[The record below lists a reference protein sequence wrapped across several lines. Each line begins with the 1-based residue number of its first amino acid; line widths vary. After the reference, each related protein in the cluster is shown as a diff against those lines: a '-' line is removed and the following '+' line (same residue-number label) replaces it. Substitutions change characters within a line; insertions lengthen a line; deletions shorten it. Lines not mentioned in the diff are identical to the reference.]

1 MIVGL
6 FKEGFSWVVSL
17 TEVGVVIA
25 LILLA
30 GLVVGM
36 GVFWMLGR
44 FLRKLA
50 GPPTEL
56 DRYEDE
62 PDHIDDPV

>member
-6 FKEGFSWVVSL
+6 FKEGVSWFVSL

-30 GLVVGM
+30 GLAVG
-36 GVFWMLGR
+36 VTAFWILGR

-56 DRYEDE
+56 DPYEDE
-62 PDHIDDPV
+62 PDHIDDRV